1 MIYYNLNFRPVP
13 VSIIENETISFAHKI
28 VEENE
33 TNTFSIPA

>member
-1 MIYYNLNFRPVP
+1 MYYVHFRPVP
-13 VSIIENETISFAHKI
+13 VSIIENESMSFTHKI